1 MKKINFPLAIGPLVL
16 VGLLAGI
23 ANAEHS
29 WGSYHWDIS
38 TADSNGAPLILG
50 DNLALSDPNWSNS
63 LVNASS
69 DWNALVDPASINP
82 EPVLYNKV
90 IRPEGGL
97 NTSCDPVAGRIEV
110 CNDAYGTDT
119 GWLGIASIWA
129 TRGGSKHITQGVV
142 KLNDFFFDLPLYDS
156 DPWRDFV
163 MCQEVGHTFGL
174 DHQDVDFSNLNLGT
188 CMDYTNAPDGGIIV
202 SNGFDYGDTNVHP
215 NAHDYET
222 LAAIYAHLNPTAGD
236 SDDGDGE
243 NGKGGGNGGGKK
255 PKKADAGAEIDLNN
269 PTEWG
274 HAVQQDARGRNSLFE
289 RTLPNGQVLITHVFW
304 AF

>member
-188 CMDYTNAPDGGIIV
+188 CMDYTNAPSGGV
-202 SNGFDYGDTNVHP
+202 FEGFDYGSSNVHP

-236 SDDGDGE
+236 GDDGDGG